1 MEQPHK
7 TDRRRIRRLVRVGRP
22 VETSEEAELAVS
34 YAAFQNNAAWRLFWF
49 WFVPGLVIALLAAMS
64 VHAIL
69 VGVVLA
75 AGANAI
81 FVHRNLRRV
90 TKIDACVL
98 DPPPRVGVVGMP
110 SARRVNPPGTRP
122 SAPGESPPSGVL

>member
-1 MEQPHK
+1 MTPEGEEFASRWNSLDK

-34 YAAFQNNAAWRLFWF
+34 YAAFQNQRPAWRLFWF

-90 TKIDACVL
+90 TKINAAL
-98 DPPPRVGVVGMP
+98 
-110 SARRVNPPGTRP
+110 
-122 SAPGESPPSGVL
+122 L